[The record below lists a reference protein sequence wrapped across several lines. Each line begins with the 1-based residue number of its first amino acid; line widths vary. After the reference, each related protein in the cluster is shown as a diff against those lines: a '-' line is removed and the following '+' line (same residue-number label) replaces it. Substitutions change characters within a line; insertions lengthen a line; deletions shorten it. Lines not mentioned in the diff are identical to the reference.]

1 MPPNHFSILKNK
13 LQERHDDIK
22 GRLVEKHKEAFDWLS
37 SNTKQL
43 AAGTMGSLLL
53 LSSQTA
59 PLITDGNEKTQ
70 QEQFI
75 DVPENLF
82 MVADL
87 KQYLPTT
94 VDVVHPNQEKEIA
107 KVLSRYYGFDVEPEI
122 DGKRLMHTYGYI
134 GAEQH
139 LMRYPGDTMESHF
152 DNPNDAALY
161 YSSGMA
167 PGRGAWGYF
176 ASNQGLTEQDI
187 EREKYYIAVQTFRA
201 KDYATRTSDYRDF
214 FKFRKMLVVNP
225 NNGRAVVVVIGDSGP
240 AVWTGK
246 QLGGSPE
253 VMKHLQRVDG
263 RAKGPVLY
271 FFIDDPEDKI
281 PLGPI
286 EPKATKIAQN

>member
-1 MPPNHFSILKNK
+1 MPNNHFHTLKNK
-13 LQERHDDIK
+13 LQERHDNIK
-22 GRLVEKHKEAFDWLS
+22 GQLVDKHKEAFDWLS

-59 PLITDGNEKTQ
+59 PLLTDGNEETQ
-70 QEQFI
+70 QEQFL

-82 MVADL
+82 MVTDL
-87 KQYLPTT
+87 KQYLPET
-94 VDVVHPNQEKEIA
+94 VDAMHPSQEEKIA
-107 KVLSRYYGFDVEPEI
+107 ETLSKYYGLSVKPEI

-152 DNPNDAALY
+152 ENPNDAALY

-176 ASNQGLTEQDI
+176 ASPQGLTHEDVQ
-187 EREKYYIAVQTFRA
+187 REKYYIAVQTFRA
-201 KDYATRTSDYRDF
+201 KDYTTRTSDYRDF

-225 NNGRAVVVVIGDSGP
+225 NTGSAVVVVIGDAGP
-240 AVWTGK
+240 AVWTKK

-253 VMKHLQRVDG
+253 VMRHLQRVDG
-263 RAKGPVLY
+263 NAKGPVLY
-271 FFIDDPEDKI
+271 FFIDDPEDKV

-286 EPKATKIAQN
+286 EPKVTQIAQN